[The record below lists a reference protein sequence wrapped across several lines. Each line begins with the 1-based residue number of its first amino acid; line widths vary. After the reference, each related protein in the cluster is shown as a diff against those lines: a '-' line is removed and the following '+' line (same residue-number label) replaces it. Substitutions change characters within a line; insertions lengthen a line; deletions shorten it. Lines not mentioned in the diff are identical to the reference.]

1 MSEETAQQGER
12 KAIRLDETPVEDPK
26 TKIAKTTVRA
36 LEEVMVGHNDLV
48 GAEEDWSMFPL
59 EEESESED
67 VEGRTEGEGPPTVS
81 QEKLD
86 ELDAIAA
93 LEEIEKLNQMKVIE
107 PLEMDPREIPSEC
120 LVDTTVAKDW
130 RYRQGWKRRCRIVAR
145 EYRMNQNTD
154 ENTHSPT
161 SAFAAVRILLIL
173 GMIYDLAVTALD
185 IKDAFLVVPQPED
198 EPMFVLI
205 PEWIQAL
212 QPECKHNIWRL
223 RRCLPGQRS
232 AAQHWFAFFTGLCKK
247 AGMVSFPGCPTVLKL
262 VDKDHHIYLTVH
274 VDDVLLVCNDK
285 DLKWF
290 QKNVAKE
297 LTTKVDGPHQQGSGK
312 TMMYLKKRITFLDEG
327 TLIQPNNTYIPKL
340 IELLKLAGRRKKGLP
355 HHSTLDAYHPDQPGL
370 DELTEEEVKSFR
382 SALGL
387 ILYISHDRPDIS
399 FATKV
404 LSTWMAR
411 PCGKAMAGVKHL
423 ALYLSGTEHGGVLLR
438 RCEEHENVFD
448 RWIES
453 GDWMEFDTKKQKTKS
468 TLNLDV
474 FADSSWGDDRGT
486 RKSTSSSTV
495 FLNGAYVL
503 GFSRTQATVALSSC
517 EAELYAA
524 NAAVAKG
531 CS

>member
-1 MSEETAQQGER
+1 M
-12 KAIRLDETPVEDPK
+12 
-26 TKIAKTTVRA
+26 
-36 LEEVMVGHNDLV
+36 
-48 GAEEDWSMFPL
+48 
-59 EEESESED
+59 
-67 VEGRTEGEGPPTVS
+67 
-81 QEKLD
+81 
-86 ELDAIAA
+86 
-93 LEEIEKLNQMKVIE
+93 
-107 PLEMDPREIPSEC
+107 
-120 LVDTTVAKDW
+120 
-130 RYRQGWKRRCRIVAR
+130 
-145 EYRMNQNTD
+145 
-154 ENTHSPT
+154 
-161 SAFAAVRILLIL
+161 
-173 GMIYDLAVTALD
+173 
-185 IKDAFLVVPQPED
+185 
-198 EPMFVLI
+198 
-205 PEWIQAL
+205 
-212 QPECKHNIWRL
+212 
-223 RRCLPGQRS
+223 
-232 AAQHWFAFFTGLCKK
+232 
-247 AGMVSFPGCPTVLKL
+247 LKL

-290 QKNVAKE
+290 QKNIAKE
-297 LTTKVDGPHQQGSGK
+297 LTTKVDGPHQQCSGK

-355 HHSTLDAYHPDQPGL
+355 HHSTLDACHPDQPRL
-370 DELTEEEVKSFR
+370 DELTQEKVKNFR

-411 PCGKAMAGVKHL
+411 TCGKAMAGVKHL

-438 RCEEHENVFD
+438 KCEEHENVVD

-468 TLNLDV
+468 ILNLDV

-503 GFSRTQATVALSSC
+503 GFSRAQATGALSSC

-524 NAAVAKG
+524 NAAVAEGLFLIRLCKFLIG
-531 CS
+531 D